1 MGLKNIQ
8 VIPAGESTPGQH
20 RAHPVV
26 IVTVDTID
34 GASLKASEVEAFIV
48 QLRSALEEATE
59 LFEDKLI

>member
-8 VIPAGESTPGQH
+8 VTPAGESQPGQH

-34 GASLKASEVEAFIV
+34 GASLKASEVEALIV

-59 LFEDKLI
+59 LFEDKSI